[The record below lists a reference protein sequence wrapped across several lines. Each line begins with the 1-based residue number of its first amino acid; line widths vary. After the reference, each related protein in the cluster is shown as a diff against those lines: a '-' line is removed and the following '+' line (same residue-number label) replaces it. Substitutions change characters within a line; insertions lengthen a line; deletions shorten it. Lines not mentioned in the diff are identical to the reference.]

1 MKETDEIKVQGGVA
15 DQFLCVSLAGP
26 WCLDIWSN
34 PTLDISVRVLL
45 NEICI

>member
-26 WCLDIWSN
+26 WYPAIWSN
-34 PTLDISVRVLL
+34 IILDTSVKVFFG
-45 NEICI
+45 